1 MRPTTPQITAVLAV
15 LFSRHGAAVVTS
27 DDVGEAVKELPNGAR
42 IPRDERESV
51 VRSALAWLRPA
62 GERGFLLSDA
72 ALALIGF
79 SVDHELSLTPEE
91 DEQLVELLRSRAD
104 GGALDTE
111 ELNAVTRQFLED
123 VLAGADIPDE
133 LLETIVATY
142 VRRGTLAMSEDGG
155 RYTISL

>member
-15 LFSRHGAAVVTS
+15 LFSRHGAGVVTS

-42 IPRDERESV
+42 LPRDERETV
-51 VRSALAWLRPA
+51 VRSTLAWLRPA
-62 GERGFLLSDA
+62 GERGYLFSDA

-79 SVDHELSLTPEE
+79 NVDQELSLTPEE
-91 DEQLVELLRSRAD
+91 DEQLVELLRSRAG

-111 ELNAVTRQFLED
+111 ELNAVTRQFLEE